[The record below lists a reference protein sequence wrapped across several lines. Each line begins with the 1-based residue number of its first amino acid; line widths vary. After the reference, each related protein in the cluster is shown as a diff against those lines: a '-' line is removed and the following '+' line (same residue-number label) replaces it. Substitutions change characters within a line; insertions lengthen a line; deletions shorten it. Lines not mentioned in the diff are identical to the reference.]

1 MGFVFGGISSNE
13 MKIKARITSW
23 QVLPDIANN
32 TQTISGKAGVAD
44 YGCTSK
50 ARIINVSCNI
60 YPQKSFGDLVEVLD
74 DVAAWLDPEEGVK
87 QLIFDEI
94 PDRYFEARIN
104 GQVDC
109 ERILRS
115 AGSFELSFLCPDP
128 YSYAV
133 KDENFTVEEEG
144 STVLIRQ
151 LGNKESYPVYHLSG
165 VIPSGDAYIK
175 INTNGQVL
183 NIRGPLAE
191 GEVLIIDTSL
201 LTAKVVDEAG
211 ETLRNGLP
219 LMENIEFPVLN
230 KGRNELAITCEGAA
244 SFVSL
249 RVQAK
254 SRWR

>member
-13 MKIKARITSW
+13 MKIKARLTSW

-50 ARIINVSCNI
+50 ARIIRVSCNI
-60 YPQKSFGDLVEVLD
+60 YPQKNFADLVEILD
-74 DVAAWLDPEEGVK
+74 DVAAWLDPEEGLK

-128 YSYAV
+128 YAYAV
-133 KDENFTVEEEG
+133 EDEIFTISAQGNEVI
-144 STVLIRQ
+144 TRKV
-151 LGNKESYPVYHLSG
+151 GNKESYPVYKLNG
-165 VIPSGDAYIK
+165 VIPSGAYIK
-175 INTNGQVL
+175 INTNGSTL
-183 NIRGPLAE
+183 NICGALEE
-191 GEVLIIDTSL
+191 GETLIVDTSL
-201 LTAKVVDEAG
+201 LTAKVVDENG

-219 LMENIEFPVLN
+219 LMENIEFPVLK
-230 KGRNELAITCEGAA
+230 KGRNELAITCVGAA
-244 SFVSL
+244 TFQNLV
-249 RVQAK
+249 VQAK